1 MNETGT
7 GFEVKHVR
15 QVMDVMLGFLNLHL
29 GVRECFPL
37 LSGLSTLQLNVF
49 QIRSTIILYQIH
61 FHFYFYISFL
71 NPPGI
76 RER

>member
-1 MNETGT
+1 MNATPT
-7 GFEVKHVR
+7 AFEIKDTDFTVFES
-15 QVMDVMLGFLNLHL
+15 DIL

-37 LSGLSTLQLNVF
+37 LSGPPTLELNIF
-49 QIRSTIILYQIH
+49 QIRSIIILYQIH
-61 FHFYFYISFL
+61 FHFYISFL